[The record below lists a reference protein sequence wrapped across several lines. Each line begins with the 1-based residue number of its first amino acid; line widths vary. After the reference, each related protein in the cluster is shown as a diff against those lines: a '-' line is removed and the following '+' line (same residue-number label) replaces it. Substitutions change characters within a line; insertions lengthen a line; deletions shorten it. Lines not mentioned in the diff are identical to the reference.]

1 MAGFRAYWLDLKTAV
16 AGFGRRPNSEPF
28 VLIYFCECPNLVW
41 TIDCRGRDESFCTGM
56 CSGLWHPYAG
66 ACRQLQQNRASRSD
80 HGHAPLLWLGP
91 ETCLPLSGVVKLLIK
106 PNHGKLTTSQV
117 DRIINNSRFTG
128 RSVCAGHPGKAFQ
141 IRYTSD
147 PNFRGFDSFTVRA
160 TYGWENRVVIDTFTI
175 TVQ

>member
-1 MAGFRAYWLDLKTAV
+1 MKAFALGCVLVCGIPMLASADDFNKTAPPGV
-16 AGFGRRPNSEPF
+16 ATVMHHYFGWDPK
-28 VLIYFCECPNLVW
+28 
-41 TIDCRGRDESFCTGM
+41 
-56 CSGLWHPYAG
+56 
-66 ACRQLQQNRASRSD
+66 
-80 HGHAPLLWLGP
+80 
-91 ETCLPLSGVVKLLIK
+91 TCHPLSGVVKLLIK
-106 PNHGKLTTSQV
+106 PKHGKLMTGQV

-147 PNFRGFDSFTVRA
+147 PNFRGVDSFTVRA